1 MQDDRLA
8 ERHVIVTGAAQGIGR
23 GIAVR
28 AAQAGANVTIFDVNT
43 ADAERT
49 AELVREEGNSASIR
63 DVDVTNADEIDA
75 ALDAA
80 AAEYGPVDGL
90 VNNAGI
96 QSASPILEATE
107 ADWDRHMDV
116 NAKGVFLVS
125 KAIAAHMVDHGVEGS
140 IVNIASVG
148 ADRPFEGQGAYGA
161 SKAAVQT
168 FTVVLAKEL
177 AEYGIT
183 ANSVNPGTI
192 ETPMVEQWLEE
203 NAEQRGTT
211 PDTELAETRDAHVLD
226 RIGQPEEVGHVV
238 VLLLSE
244 EGEWITGESVT
255 IDGGYTVG

>member
-8 ERHVIVTGAAQGIGR
+8 DRHVIVTGAAQGIGR

-28 AAQAGANVTIFDVNT
+28 AARAGANVTIFDVNT

-49 AELVREEGNSASIR
+49 AELVREEGKSASIH
-63 DVDVTNADEIDA
+63 DVDVTDADDIDS

-80 AAEYGPVDGL
+80 AAAYGPVDGL
-90 VNNAGI
+90 VNNAGV
-96 QSASPILEATE
+96 QSSIPILETTE

-125 KAIAAHMVDHGVEGS
+125 KAVASHMIDHSVEGS

-148 ADRPFEGQGAYGA
+148 AVRPFEGQGVYGA

-177 AEYGIT
+177 ANHGIT
-183 ANSVNPGTI
+183 VNSVNPGTI

-211 PDTELAETRDAHVLD
+211 PEAELAETVDAHVLD